1 MTHLVPWFLVGFLVL
16 AAVNSIGLVPAAA
29 HPGIQFGALT
39 LITVA
44 LTAIGMSTGPTAL
57 RRAGVRPFLLG
68 LILWITVGR
77 TSPVLQL
84 V

>member
-1 MTHLVPWFLVGFLVL
+1 VTHLVPWFLVGFLVL

-44 LTAIGMSTGPTAL
+44 LTAIGMSAGP
-57 RRAGVRPFLLG
+57 RRCAA
-68 LILWITVGR
+68 
-77 TSPVLQL
+77 PVFDRSCSG
-84 V
+84 